1 MNITLGQAAPDFS
14 LPDENGQLHSLRD
27 YKGKYVVL
35 YFYPRD
41 NTPGCSKEAQQFAEF
56 HDAIVAAGG
65 IVLGVSRDSQASHTK
80 FKTKFSLPFTLLS
93 DADSTVCNLYDVI
106 KEKNMYG
113 KKVLGIERS
122 TFVID
127 RDGIIRDIYRKVKVE
142 GHAGQIA
149 ESLKKL
155 ASD

>member
-1 MNITLGQAAPDFS
+1 MNITIGQTAPDFS
-14 LPDENGQLHSLRD
+14 LPDENGQLHRLSD

-35 YFYPRD
+35 YFYPKD
-41 NTPGCSKEAQQFAEF
+41 NTAGCSKEAQQFAEF

-80 FKTKFSLPFTLLS
+80 FKAKFSLPFTLLS
-93 DADSTVCNLYDVI
+93 DTDSAVCNLYDVI

-127 RDGIIRDIYRKVKVE
+127 RDGIIRDIYRKIKVE
-142 GHAGQIA
+142 GHAAQIA
-149 ESLKKL
+149 ELLKKL
-155 ASD
+155 A

>member
-1 MNITLGQAAPDFS
+1 MNITIGQTAPDFS
-14 LPDENGQLHSLRD
+14 LPDENGQLHSLSD

-65 IVLGVSRDSQASHTK
+65 IVLGVSRDSQTSHTK
-80 FKTKFSLPFTLLS
+80 FKAKFSLPFTLLS

-127 RDGIIRDIYRKVKVE
+127 RDGILRDIYRKVKVE
-142 GHAGQIA
+142 GHAAQID

-155 ASD
+155 A

>member
-1 MNITLGQAAPDFS
+1 MNITIGQTAPDFS
-14 LPDENGQLHSLRD
+14 LPDENGQLHNLRD

-56 HDAIVAAGG
+56 HDTIVGAGG

>member
-1 MNITLGQAAPDFS
+1 MNITIGQTAPDFS

-56 HDAIVAAGG
+56 HDTIVAAGG

-142 GHAGQIA
+142 GHAGQVA

-155 ASD
+155 SSD